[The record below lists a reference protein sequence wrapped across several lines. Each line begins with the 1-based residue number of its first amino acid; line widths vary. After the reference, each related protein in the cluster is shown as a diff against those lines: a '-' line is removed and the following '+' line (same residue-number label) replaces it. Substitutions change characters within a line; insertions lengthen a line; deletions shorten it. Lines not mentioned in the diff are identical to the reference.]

1 MRSLARPGDGV
12 SLAATQGQDR
22 SSFDT
27 EPGLRSRGETID
39 IVATC
44 VPRVIGQVK
53 DYIEGYR
60 EPKED
65 WEE

>member
-1 MRSLARPGDGV
+1 MDIWHDTVDAPRRPRRV
-12 SLAATQGQDR
+12 S
-22 SSFDT
+22 
-27 EPGLRSRGETID
+27 PGETID

>member
-1 MRSLARPGDGV
+1 MTRAGFSICSTARRRSNP
-12 SLAATQGQDR
+12 SNN
-22 SSFDT
+22 
-27 EPGLRSRGETID
+27 GETID